1 MDYEKLVFILI
12 GIFMALTTIDS
23 MLSRIRIHDIEKR
36 FNANTQEPTKTPPK
50 AKIKPTEQTDEQRQY
65 NTLMSNIDNYN
76 GTGAKQEKV
85 R

>member
-1 MDYEKLVFILI
+1 MELAILCVAI
-12 GIFMALTTIDS
+12 WISIATGIIIRLLID
-23 MLSRIRIHDIEKR
+23 IRQHVIH
-36 FNANTQEPTKTPPK
+36 QEPIKTPHK